1 MRLRAKGSRN
11 YHFQLEI
18 VNEILNFMFEQFRKF
33 LTRKSFMLS
42 WVQLY
47 KRFVLEFSEVLTW
60 FPTVDKCLRNVD
72 Q

>member
-42 WVQLY
+42 WASIPQEIRVGI
-47 KRFVLEFSEVLTW
+47 FGSFDMV
-60 FPTVDKCLRNVD
+60 PNC
-72 Q
+72 